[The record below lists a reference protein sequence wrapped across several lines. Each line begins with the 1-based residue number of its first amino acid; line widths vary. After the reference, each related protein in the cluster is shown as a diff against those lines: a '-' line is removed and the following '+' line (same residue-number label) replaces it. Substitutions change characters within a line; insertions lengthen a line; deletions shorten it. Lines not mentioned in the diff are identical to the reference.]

1 MRLLLA
7 AWLLGLVA
15 MAGGVWATYATCPGC
30 IDRSR
35 VNTACEWTGDS
46 AFPIEPQHADHQKHL
61 VGDAHLAEELAI
73 RHADAEH
80 GRRFGV
86 EHHGGLLDGGRF
98 RAECLSRMLHAIEN
112 NHGVT
117 SAQVHLARGQRN
129 WTFDVAV
136 SLLFLPL
143 YLLGGIAASRWLS
156 RRLSTHD
163 RFVRL
168 VATGMASVAVSFLG
182 LQCLRFWGAV
192 WEVIRVGNGHMTS
205 IRAASQNRWMHHV
218 DGQLMGGILLF
229 WLVALCCSRVGSV
242 EHPSEDRHPS
252 GALLR

>member
-1 MRLLLA
+1 MLRWVRWVGAAHPRRRLTNAAHLSHAVLRFVVLRLLLA

-30 IDRSR
+30 IHRSR

-117 SAQVHLARGQRN
+117 SAQVHLARSAEL
-129 WTFDVAV
+129 D
-136 SLLFLPL
+136 L
-143 YLLGGIAASRWLS
+143 
-156 RRLSTHD
+156 
-163 RFVRL
+163 
-168 VATGMASVAVSFLG
+168 
-182 LQCLRFWGAV
+182 
-192 WEVIRVGNGHMTS
+192 
-205 IRAASQNRWMHHV
+205 
-218 DGQLMGGILLF
+218 
-229 WLVALCCSRVGSV
+229 
-242 EHPSEDRHPS
+242 
-252 GALLR
+252 